1 MNGSSKW
8 SRAAS
13 SKSKGSW
20 RRGDHLPE
28 TLVFL
33 KLKKNAREFAIFLP
47 FPLFSFFFFPSSLNS
62 TDISSLLFIEKKY
75 DSNLYDSEGNT
86 PTYKARFLGFA
97 RYSKKWCNYSDSVA
111 RIGTY
116 RQVVVR
122 RCSNARL
129 EPRPPPS
136 SISTVRDRGGKY
148 FSSAIFLPARQGPLT
163 HKSGRHFASLLFF
176 FLFRLARGDTRNG
189 LCRVRTPPTT
199 VHSFLPP

>member
-1 MNGSSKW
+1 MVHRNGAEPRVVP
-8 SRAAS
+8 SRRA
-13 SKSKGSW
+13 KGSW

-47 FPLFSFFFFPSSLNS
+47 FPLFSFFFSPSSLNS

-116 RQVVVR
+116 VSAS
-122 RCSNARL
+122 RCSTLL
-129 EPRPPPS
+129 EC
-136 SISTVRDRGGKY
+136 STRTEATSFFHIHGSRSRWK
-148 FSSAIFLPARQGPLT
+148 I
-163 HKSGRHFASLLFF
+163 F
-176 FLFRLARGDTRNG
+176 FLCHFPPGAARAAH
-189 LCRVRTPPTT
+189 P
-199 VHSFLPP
+199 

>member
-8 SRAAS
+8 SRAVS
-13 SKSKGSW
+13 RSKSKGSW

-47 FPLFSFFFFPSSLNS
+47 FPLFSFFFSPSSLNS

-97 RYSKKWCNYSDSVA
+97 RYSKKSCNYSDSVA

-116 RQVVVR
+116 VSAS
-122 RCSNARL
+122 RCSTLL
-129 EPRPPPS
+129 ECSTPS